1 MLASTGIKG
10 LHAYRALRKMNK
22 PSANTT
28 QNKENFVTS
37 STLSKATTPPS
48 VVAITGS
55 TYALSK
61 MTHAPKVQRF
71 LLKSTV
77 SASVAGLLNAGLKRL
92 IGRKRPR
99 AESGPEIKGPALKDK
114 FNSMPSGHASAVA
127 AVAGSIPR
135 SSGPLLLASAAGLAA
150 TAVIGKSRTERDAH
164 HLSDVLV
171 GSCLGF
177 GVANAVSKLEKPVE
191 DEVES
196 LKQSSHLPNR
206 FK

>member
-10 LHAYRALRKMNK
+10 LLAYRALRKMNK
-22 PSANTT
+22 PSAKTT

-55 TYALSK
+55 AYALSK

-71 LLKSTV
+71 LLKSTL

-99 AESGPEIKGPALKDK
+99 AEGGPEMKGPALKDK

-135 SSGPLLLASAAGLAA
+135 NSGPLLLASAAGLAA
-150 TAVIGKSRTERDAH
+150 TAVIGKSRTKRDAH

-177 GVANAVSKLEKPVE
+177 GVTYAVSKLEKPVE
-191 DEVES
+191 DEVEG

>member
-10 LHAYRALRKMNK
+10 LLAYRALRKMNK
-22 PSANTT
+22 PSAKPT

-37 STLSKATTPPS
+37 STLSNATTPPS

-55 TYALSK
+55 AYALSK
-61 MTHAPKVQRF
+61 MTHAPKIQRF
-71 LLKSTV
+71 LLKSTL

-99 AESGPEIKGPALKDK
+99 AEGGPEMKGPALKDK

-150 TAVIGKSRTERDAH
+150 TVVIGKSRTKRDAH

-177 GVANAVSKLEKPVE
+177 GVAYAVSKLEKPVE
-191 DEVES
+191 DEVEN